1 MIPLLLLVLAYV
13 VGSTP
18 TSYWVGRV
26 FHGVDL
32 RTVGSGNLGAT
43 NTFRVLGWRA
53 ALPVMVVD
61 ILKGWAPV
69 ALFPLIPGAPSSPT
83 WLLGFGAA
91 AIVGHVYSFWVG
103 FRGGKGV
110 ATSAGVFAGLAP
122 WAVLAA
128 FAVWL
133 AVVATT
139 RIVSAGS
146 IAAAVVLPLAVLVT
160 PTRGG
165 TAVPV
170 FAFLLAFFVIFAH
183 RANIR
188 RLLRGEEH
196 RFRRSPPQN
205 DPAQGQGSRSPASPA
220 SSGAQG
226 QRPAPEGPVPADPI
240 SGGTP

>member
-13 VGSTP
+13 LGATP
-18 TSYWVGRV
+18 TSYWVGRA

-53 ALPVMVVD
+53 ALPVMLVD

-69 ALFPLIPGAPSSPT
+69 ALFPLVPGAPDSPR
-83 WLLGFGAA
+83 WVLAFGAA

-110 ATSAGVFAGLAP
+110 ATSAGVFMGLAP
-122 WAVLAA
+122 WAVLVA
-128 FAVWL
+128 FLVW
-133 AVVATT
+133 VALVFST
-139 RIVSAGS
+139 RMVSAGS
-146 IAAAVVLPLAVLVT
+146 IAAALVLPVAVLLT

-165 TAVPV
+165 SAVIV
-170 FAFLLAFFVIFAH
+170 FSFLLSFFVLFAH
-183 RANIR
+183 RSNIR

-196 RFRRSPPQN
+196 RFGRGGAVVGSGDTAPPTAPIPGADGEGEGAER
-205 DPAQGQGSRSPASPA
+205 DPFTGSAS
-220 SSGAQG
+220 
-226 QRPAPEGPVPADPI
+226 
-240 SGGTP
+240 

>member
-1 MIPLLLLVLAYV
+1 VIPLLLLVLAYV
-13 VGSTP
+13 LGATP

-53 ALPVMVVD
+53 ALPVMLVD

-69 ALFPLIPGAPSSPT
+69 ALFPLIPGAPPSPL
-83 WLLGFGAA
+83 WILAFGAA

-110 ATSAGVFAGLAP
+110 ATSAGVFMGLAP
-122 WAVLAA
+122 WAVLIA
-128 FAVWL
+128 FVVWVGL
-133 AVVATT
+133 VFAT
-139 RIVSAGS
+139 RMVSAGS
-146 IAAAVVLPLAVLVT
+146 IAAAVVLPLAVLFT

-165 TAVPV
+165 TAVIA
-170 FAFLLAFFVIFAH
+170 FSFLLSFFVIFAH

-196 RFRRSPPQN
+196 RFGRGVRLAGRADHSSPPKPPVP
-205 DPAQGQGSRSPASPA
+205 PAGGGPAA
-220 SSGAQG
+220 
-226 QRPAPEGPVPADPI
+226 APEGPAGEPI
-240 SGGTP
+240 PGSTP

>member
-1 MIPLLLLVLAYV
+1 MIPLLLLILAYV
-13 VGSTP
+13 LGATP
-18 TSYWVGRV
+18 TSYWVGRT

-53 ALPVMVVD
+53 ALPVMLVD

-69 ALFPLIPGAPSSPT
+69 ALFPLIPGAPDSPR
-83 WLLGFGAA
+83 WILAFGAA

-110 ATSAGVFAGLAP
+110 ATSAGVFMGLAP
-122 WAVLAA
+122 WAVLVA
-128 FAVWL
+128 FVVW
-133 AVVATT
+133 VALVAGT
-139 RIVSAGS
+139 RMVSAGS
-146 IAAAVVLPLAVLVT
+146 IAAALVLPVAVLFT

-165 TAVPV
+165 SAVPV
-170 FAFLLAFFVIFAH
+170 FSFLLSFFVLFAH

-196 RFRRSPPQN
+196 RFGKGAAVEMGGAAGSTALHPPLPSGEGGGGVGGG
-205 DPAQGQGSRSPASPA
+205 DGAGGEPAT
-220 SSGAQG
+220 
-226 QRPAPEGPVPADPI
+226 
-240 SGGTP
+240 GGVQ